1 MAPVPDGA
9 NAENGP
15 SGIPHV
21 LTCDAYEEKDIR
33 GRSPGR
39 DIWRRIEQNQDE
51 RYHKPPEALIVVSHA
66 ESVEA
71 RPALPDLFLDFKK
84 ALALPTALLYQ
95 GAQEGAMER
104 VAIVPPIYL
113 RDLIHRF

>member
-1 MAPVPDGA
+1 MADHQTATFGV
-9 NAENGP
+9 E
-15 SGIPHV
+15 SSRTRTSVITS
-21 LTCDAYEEKDIR
+21 L
-33 GRSPGR
+33 
-39 DIWRRIEQNQDE
+39 
-51 RYHKPPEALIVVSHA
+51 PEALIVVSHA

-95 GAQEGAMER
+95 VAQEGTVER

-113 RDLIHRF
+113 HDLIHRFYNFLSRVAVPD